1 MYGKRIMTLKTIVA
15 CFTAPESTPA
25 VAAVALRLAERHKAH
40 LIALHVIPRYPI
52 YNVAGIEF
60 PDEII
65 RREEQAFQDRAS
77 EVEKLFAK
85 AATSSSAATEWRC
98 EQSPQVDLATGL
110 LRHIPSADLIVMS
123 QLLGTGADLEMAAEV
138 VIGAGRPVLIMPGVG
153 EYQEIGRRVVIAWNG
168 KREATRAAFDA
179 LPLLEKADS
188 VHILTINPDGGRGG
202 DGLSPGSDLA
212 LALSRHG
219 IKAVTATSHPADIS
233 DGDDLLSRIADESC
247 DLLVMGCYGHSRLRE
262 FIFGGVTRHILKH
275 MTVPVLMSH

>member
-1 MYGKRIMTLKTIVA
+1 LPVSNFRT
-15 CFTAPESTPA
+15 
-25 VAAVALRLAERHKAH
+25 RLSVWKNRSF
-40 LIALHVIPRYPI
+40 RS
-52 YNVAGIEF
+52 AGIEF

-65 RREEQAFQDRAS
+65 RLEEQKLQERAA
-77 EVEKLFAK
+77 EVKKLFTK
-85 AATSSSAATEWRC
+85 AAITSSAATEWRC
-98 EQSPQVDLATGL
+98 EQSPLVDLATGL
-110 LRHIPSADLIVMS
+110 LRYTPSTDLIVMS
-123 QLLGTGADLEMAAEV
+123 QLLGTSADLEIAAEV
-138 VIGAGRPVLIMPGVG
+138 VMGAGRPVLIIPGVG
-153 EYQEIGRRVVIAWNG
+153 EFQEIGTRVVIACNG

-202 DGLSPGSDLA
+202 DGFSPGSDLA